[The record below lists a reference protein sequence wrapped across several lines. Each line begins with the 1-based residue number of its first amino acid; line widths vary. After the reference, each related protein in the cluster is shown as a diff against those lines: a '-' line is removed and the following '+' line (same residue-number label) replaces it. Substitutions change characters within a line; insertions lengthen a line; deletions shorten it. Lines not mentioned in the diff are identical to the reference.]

1 MPVSRFCQLTGV
13 PRRTY
18 CRWQAKARAGA
29 PPKGPWPAPVVDAVE
44 PLVAKYAADW
54 PAWGH
59 RKVFGLL
66 RADGISVSVSS
77 VERAMRR
84 RGLLQPIDYTGE
96 RRELAKARKAAFAD
110 PPTAPHQVWQLDFS
124 EYETTTG
131 GTWRLAGCCD
141 YYSKHEYGW
150 HIAGGCTGADA
161 IAAVRLAITEAET
174 LAGGVPLI
182 DQLPVDP
189 DTGQPR
195 RIKLVTD
202 NGGAFKGH
210 AFAAFLATRPE
221 FLHIRTRRKSPGQNG
236 VRERA
241 FGSLKYEHLY
251 RMEIQTLQDL
261 AREAEAYRQVFN
273 HIRPHEALNLHRPI
287 EVHRNPSLK
296 PQPKAAHLARLLRL
310 GEVTPVAVPTLEREM
325 ARDLVRAREDARG
338 DLMRAR
344 HRLSKLLLRHGIV
357 CSGGAAWTGPHD
369 VWAASPGLGGRRC
382 RTRSCAGASPSDLFA
397 LRRNPQA
404 S

>member
-1 MPVSRFCQLTGV
+1 VIRQDAAMPVSRFCQLTGI

-18 CRWQAKARAGA
+18 HRWQARVRAGS

-59 RKVFGLL
+59 RKIYGLM
-66 RADGISVSVSS
+66 RADGLRLSMSS

-84 RGLLQPIDYTGE
+84 RGLLQPIDYQGE

-110 PPTAPHQVWQLDFS
+110 EPTGPNQVWQLDFS

-131 GTWRLAGCCD
+131 GIWRLAGCCD
-141 YYSKHEYGW
+141 YFSKYEYGW
-150 HIAGGCTGADA
+150 HIAPGCTGADA
-161 IAAVRLAITEAET
+161 IASVKAAIAEAET
-174 LAGGVPLI
+174 LAGGMPLI
-182 DQLPVDP
+182 EQLTDP
-189 DTGQPR
+189 ATGRVR

-202 NGGAFKGH
+202 NGSAFKGH
-210 AFAAFLATRPE
+210 AFAAFIATRPE
-221 FLHIRTRRKSPGQNG
+221 LLHIRTRRKSPGQNG

-251 RMEIQTLQDL
+251 RTEIETLQDL

-273 HIRPHEALNLHRPI
+273 HVRPHEALNFHRPV

-296 PQPKAAHLARLLRL
+296 PPKIQNTQPSAK
-310 GEVTPVAVPTLEREM
+310 E
-325 ARDLVRAREDARG
+325 
-338 DLMRAR
+338 
-344 HRLSKLLLRHGIV
+344 S
-357 CSGGAAWTGPHD
+357 
-369 VWAASPGLGGRRC
+369 
-382 RTRSCAGASPSDLFA
+382 
-397 LRRNPQA
+397 
-404 S
+404 